1 MNSYDFDNTINA
13 NIEDIWEV
21 LQDPATVIAEGN
33 EKIEKESNTKWKQ
46 IVNENIFNEMSAEF
60 IEYTVHISSVN
71 SQYKGEKNDIIIS
84 LEAIDEQSTNVKVHY
99 DIKTTAIFNKI
110 SLHLFGEKLMH
121 HADNVIVKN
130 IKKKLK

>member
-33 EKIEKESNTKWKQ
+33 EKIEKESNMKWKQ
-46 IVNENIFNEMSAEF
+46 IVNDSYNEMNAEF
-60 IEYTVHISSVN
+60 NGYAVHISSIN
-71 SQYKGEKNDIIIS
+71 SKYRGEQNDIIIS

>member
-1 MNSYDFDNTINA
+1 MNTYNFDNTINA
-13 NIEDIWEV
+13 NIEDVWEV
-21 LQDPATVIAEGN
+21 LQDPAAVIAEGN
-33 EKIEKESNTKWKQ
+33 ERIEKESNAKWKQ
-46 IVNENIFNEMSAEF
+46 IVNESMYNEMSAEF
-60 IEYTVHISSVN
+60 SEYTVHIASIN
-71 SQYKGEKNDIIIS
+71 SKYKGEQNDIVIS
-84 LEAIDEQSTNVKVHY
+84 LEAIDDSSTNVKVHY

>member
-46 IVNENIFNEMSAEF
+46 IVNDSYNEMNAEF
-60 IEYTVHISSVN
+60 NGYAVHISSIN
-71 SQYKGEKNDIIIS
+71 SKYRGEQNDIIIS

>member
-1 MNSYDFDNTINA
+1 MNTYNFDNTINA
-13 NIEDIWEV
+13 NIEDVWEV
-21 LQDPATVIAEGN
+21 LQDPAAVIAEGN
-33 EKIEKESNTKWKQ
+33 ERIEKESNAKWKQ
-46 IVNENIFNEMSAEF
+46 IVNESMYNEMSAEF
-60 IEYTVHISSVN
+60 NEYTVHIASIN
-71 SQYKGEKNDIIIS
+71 SKYKGEQNDIVIS
-84 LEAIDEQSTNVKVHY
+84 LEAIDDSSTNVKVHY

>member
-33 EKIEKESNTKWKQ
+33 EKIEKESNMKWKQ
-46 IVNENIFNEMSAEF
+46 IVNDSYNEMNAEF
-60 IEYTVHISSVN
+60 NGYAVHISSIN
-71 SQYKGEKNDIIIS
+71 SKYRGEQNDIIIS
-84 LEAIDEQSTNVKVHY
+84 LEAIDEQSINVKVHY